1 MRIFRF
7 IKIVYTVIRFGLDEV
22 MLSRIDD
29 RRVKLLLRIT
39 TIGRRY
45 SDPPAVR
52 LRHALESLGPIFV
65 KFGQVL
71 STRRDLLSVD
81 FANELAKLQDQVPPF
96 DSAVAIAII
105 EKSLGAP
112 VDELFDEF
120 EREPIAS
127 ASIAQV
133 HFAKLSRACTRAR
146 PSR

>member
-1 MRIFRF
+1 MRILRF

-45 SDPPAVR
+45 SSPPAVR

-120 EREPIAS
+120 EREPVAS

-133 HFAKLSRACTRAR
+133 HFAKLKQGVHAGKA
-146 PSR
+146 